1 MATVMSAYPAIADV
15 TDHSACSTAGK
26 IAEAASGIPSNLLVS
41 IGIVESGRSD
51 PATGRAAPWPW
62 TVNADGS
69 GHYFSNKADAISY
82 VEEREASGSRDIDIG
97 CFQISLESH
106 PNAFANLDDAFD
118 PSANATFAAAFLTEL
133 KSQVGSWD
141 TAVADYHSATPEF
154 GIPYQRSVMAAMRN
168 TGVSLPGSLLEGS
181 ENGATGSP
189 ESDPYVVIQTSE
201 AKSIHIYAGSAP
213 DDVKVPSIKTANLE
227 YESSGNLPVVHDGL
241 PP

>member
-82 VEEREASGSRDIDIG
+82 VEEREASGWKVQKLVPPVALKATLMWLYKPVKLKAS
-97 CFQISLESH
+97 ISMQAQL
-106 PNAFANLDDAFD
+106 
-118 PSANATFAAAFLTEL
+118 LT
-133 KSQVGSWD
+133 
-141 TAVADYHSATPEF
+141 T
-154 GIPYQRSVMAAMRN
+154 
-168 TGVSLPGSLLEGS
+168 
-181 ENGATGSP
+181 
-189 ESDPYVVIQTSE
+189 
-201 AKSIHIYAGSAP
+201 
-213 DDVKVPSIKTANLE
+213 
-227 YESSGNLPVVHDGL
+227 
-241 PP
+241 